1 MFTRPLQTIGIFV
14 SVALLLILAFTM
26 APTLNQVYQSKFMP
40 VTKYSTT
47 MVKREDRDVFVHLSR
62 EKLRDCLAVPKS
74 LNSYYLRNGIR
85 VGVSEERY
93 SGDSSSRPVGFAD
106 LGVFVIHDVPV
117 DAQSVEM
124 YVQHDCAGT
133 QLLSLIASAHLTESR
148 HEITK

>member
-1 MFTRPLQTIGIFV
+1 MFTRSLQTTGIFV
-14 SVALLLILAFTM
+14 SIALLLILAFTM
-26 APTLNQVYQSKFMP
+26 APALNQAYQSKFMP

-47 MVKREDRDVFVHLSR
+47 VVKREGRDVFVHLSG
-62 EKLRDCLAVPKS
+62 EKLRDCLIVPKS

-93 SGDSSSRPVGFAD
+93 SGDSSSRPVGFTD

-117 DAQSVEM
+117 DAQSIEM

-133 QLLSLIASAHLTESR
+133 VLLSLVASANLMESR
-148 HEITK
+148 HGITK